1 MKSYPLG
8 RLTHKKCHCYTL
20 YCMEAKK
27 HYKLILAIMIPVILG
42 SLFIAV
48 GLGTSVFSPY
58 ETWTSIRMHLA
69 GQEWTE
75 DCSIPVLAYN
85 MIWNMRLPRVILG
98 FIVGASLAVC
108 GVAMQALVRNNL
120 ADPFI
125 LGVSSGASATAA
137 LFMVFGVFGFL
148 GIFALPLSAF
158 LGALASIVFVYTI
171 SRVGGRINIPQML
184 LAGVAVAMIMD
195 AITSL
200 ITFGAKDAF
209 KIRNVDFWLSGS
221 LAGAKWAYLS
231 LPLIVMIACL
241 TYLLIS
247 YRSLN
252 AMVLGEET
260 AGSLGVSVQ
269 RFQKILVLVVSLLA
283 GVAISVS
290 GTIGFVG
297 LMMPHLSRIL
307 LGSDHKRVLPFSALL
322 GGMLVV
328 WADVAA
334 RVVAAPEEMP
344 VGLVTALVGAPF
356 FVILLKKKDATR
368 AMN

>member
-1 MKSYPLG
+1 
-8 RLTHKKCHCYTL
+8 
-20 YCMEAKK
+20 
-27 HYKLILAIMIPVILG
+27 
-42 SLFIAV
+42 
-48 GLGTSVFSPY
+48 
-58 ETWTSIRMHLA
+58 
-69 GQEWTE
+69 
-75 DCSIPVLAYN
+75 
-85 MIWNMRLPRVILG
+85 
-98 FIVGASLAVC
+98 
-108 GVAMQALVRNNL
+108 
-120 ADPFI
+120 
-125 LGVSSGASATAA
+125 
-137 LFMVFGVFGFL
+137 
-148 GIFALPLSAF
+148 
-158 LGALASIVFVYTI
+158 
-171 SRVGGRINIPQML
+171 
-184 LAGVAVAMIMD
+184 
-195 AITSL
+195 
-200 ITFGAKDAF
+200 
-209 KIRNVDFWLSGS
+209 
-221 LAGAKWAYLS
+221 
-231 LPLIVMIACL
+231 
-241 TYLLIS
+241 
-247 YRSLN
+247 
-252 AMVLGEET
+252 MVLGEET